1 MKIILIITGLGMGG
15 AERQVCDLADEF
27 SDQGHQVM
35 LVSLTGSAVN
45 RPQSIAVKL
54 VELEMAKNP
63 FGFIKAYQSARSL
76 INEFKPDVVHSHMVH
91 ANIFSRLL
99 RLTTHIQKLV
109 CTAHSTS
116 EGGRGRI
123 LSYRFTDRLCDIS
136 TNVSQEA
143 VDAFV
148 QQGAVPAGRMVAMHN
163 GIDSENF
170 RYNSINRKRLRAEL
184 GLAVHTPLLLAVGR
198 LTTAKDYPN
207 LLAAF
212 SALPPIFDVAQL
224 AIIGVGEDEEN
235 IKTRVIQQG
244 LSNRV
249 HFLGLRR
256 DVNEWMSAADVFVLS
271 SAWEGF
277 GLVVAEAMACERV
290 VVATDCGGVKEVV
303 GDAGFLV
310 PPKNSEKLAS
320 AMIAALELSLEARAH
335 FGYLARKRVEDNYSL
350 SSVSERWLKIY
361 SDDYNLS

>member
-1 MKIILIITGLGMGG
+1 MKILFFITGLGMGG
-15 AERQVCDLADEF
+15 AERQVCDLAEQF
-27 SDQGHQVM
+27 SALGHQVLLIFM
-35 LVSLTGSAVN
+35 TGGEVVS
-45 RPQSIAVKL
+45 RPKSPMIEVVAL
-54 VELEMAKNP
+54 GMAKTP
-63 FGFIKAYQSARSL
+63 FGFIQAYRQARK
-76 INEFKPDVVHSHMVH
+76 IIEKFKPDVIHSHMVH

-99 RLTTHIQKLV
+99 RLTIHIPKLI
-109 CTAHSTS
+109 CTAHSTN

-123 LSYRFTDRLCDIS
+123 LSYRLTDRLCDIS

-148 QQGAVPAGRMVAMHN
+148 QQGAVPAGRMVAIHN
-163 GIDSENF
+163 GINTKHF
-170 RYNSINRKRLRAEL
+170 RYSSINRERLRAEL
-184 GLAVHTPLLLAVGR
+184 GLADHIPLLLAVGR

-207 LLAAF
+207 LLTAF
-212 SALPPIFDVAQL
+212 AALPPIFGAAQL
-224 AIIGVGEDEEN
+224 AVIGVGEEEEN
-235 IKTRVIQQG
+235 IKARVIQQG

-310 PPKNSEKLAS
+310 PPRDSQLLADALVKALSLPMAEKDKLTKLARS
-320 AMIAALELSLEARAH
+320 RVVERYSIDSICKKWLS
-335 FGYLARKRVEDNYSL
+335 
-350 SSVSERWLKIY
+350 IY
-361 SDDYNLS
+361 QGK

>member
-1 MKIILIITGLGMGG
+1 MKIMMIITGLGMGG
-15 AERQVCDLADEF
+15 AERQVCDLVDCL
-27 SDQGHQVM
+27 SKLGHQVL
-35 LVSLTGSAVN
+35 LVSLTGSSVN

-54 VELEMAKNP
+54 VELEMAKSP
-63 FGFIKAYQSARSL
+63 FGFIKAYQSTRRL

-91 ANIFSRLL
+91 ANIFARLL
-99 RLTTHIQKLV
+99 RLTTDIPRLV
-109 CTAHSTS
+109 CTAHNTN

-123 LSYRFTDRLCDIS
+123 LAYRLTDRLCDIS

-148 QQGAVPAGRMVAMHN
+148 QQGAVPAGRMVAIHN
-163 GIDSENF
+163 GIDTDHF
-170 RYNSINRKRLRAEL
+170 RFSSVSRIRLHAEL
-184 GLAVHTPLLLAVGR
+184 GLAEDVPLLLAVGR
-198 LTTAKDYPN
+198 LNVQKDYPN
-207 LLAAF
+207 LLTAF
-212 SALPPIFDVAQL
+212 SALPSSYELARL
-224 AIIGVGEDEEN
+224 AIIGAGEEEESL
-235 IKTRVIQQG
+235 KARVIQLG

-310 PPKNSEKLAS
+310 PPRDSQLLADALVKALSLPMAEKDKLTKLARS
-320 AMIAALELSLEARAH
+320 RVVGRYSIDSVCKKWLS
-335 FGYLARKRVEDNYSL
+335 
-350 SSVSERWLKIY
+350 IY
-361 SDDYNLS
+361 QGK

>member
-1 MKIILIITGLGMGG
+1 MKILFVITGLGMGG
-15 AERQVCDLADEF
+15 AERQVCSLAEQF
-27 SDQGHQVM
+27 VAFGHQVLLISM
-35 LVSLTGSAVN
+35 TGETVN
-45 RPQSIAVKL
+45 SPKSTEVEVVALGMVKKTL
-54 VELEMAKNP
+54 
-63 FGFIKAYQSARSL
+63 GFIHAYFQARK
-76 INEFKPDVVHSHMVH
+76 IIKRFNPDVLHSHMVH

-310 PPKNSEKLAS
+310 PPRDSQLLADALVKALSLPMAEKDKLTKLARS
-320 AMIAALELSLEARAH
+320 RVVERYSIDSVCEKWLS
-335 FGYLARKRVEDNYSL
+335 
-350 SSVSERWLKIY
+350 IY
-361 SDDYNLS
+361 QGK

>member
-1 MKIILIITGLGMGG
+1 MDVILIVTGLGMGG
-15 AERQVCDLADEF
+15 AERQVCDLADKLAAH
-27 SDQGHQVM
+27 GHHVM
-35 LVSLTGSAVN
+35 LVSLTGHAVN

-54 VELEMAKNP
+54 VELEMAKTP
-63 FGFIKAYQSARSL
+63 FGFIKAYQSARRL

-91 ANIFSRLL
+91 ANIFARLL
-99 RLTTHIQKLV
+99 RLTTDIPRLV
-109 CTAHSTS
+109 CTAHNTN

-123 LSYRFTDRLCDIS
+123 LAYRLTDRLCDIS

-163 GIDSENF
+163 GIDTDHF
-170 RYNSINRKRLRAEL
+170 RFSSVSRIRLHAEL
-184 GLAVHTPLLLAVGR
+184 GLAEDVPLLLAVGR
-198 LTTAKDYPN
+198 LNVQKDYPN
-207 LLAAF
+207 LLTAF
-212 SALPPIFDVAQL
+212 SALPSSYELARL
-224 AIIGVGEDEEN
+224 AIIGAGEEEESL
-235 IKTRVIQQG
+235 KARVIQLG
-244 LSNRV
+244 LSDRV

-256 DVNEWMSAADVFVLS
+256 NVNEWMSAADVFVLS

-310 PPKNSEKLAS
+310 PPRDSQLLADALVKALSLPMAEKDKLTKLARS
-320 AMIAALELSLEARAH
+320 RVVGRYSIDSVCKKWLS
-335 FGYLARKRVEDNYSL
+335 
-350 SSVSERWLKIY
+350 IY
-361 SDDYNLS
+361 QGK